1 MENCYL
7 TVSKIYSLGF
17 VTLCREFYKSTE
29 SALERAESMDGLG
42 DLVGI
47 CLNRFYGDVSKE
59 IREALFG

>member
-1 MENCYL
+1 LSFNGKQNLFARVYQ
-7 TVSKIYSLGF
+7 

-42 DLVGI
+42 NLVGI
-47 CLNRFYGDVSKE
+47 CFNRFYGDVSKE